1 MFIDN
6 CTAVTVISKDLFER
20 IKDNTTRCKNTIS
33 HAVSADGTIL
43 SVSNCGEVE
52 VLINNVALK
61 TKFHVMPQVPHQRI
75 LGMDFFKRHNVVLD
89 FQEGNVIIKG
99 PRKVI
104 TPDKIQVPAQSEMF
118 LLAQVD
124 CDLLNST
131 QGEFL
136 ADSTL
141 SNLGLVVAKSVGTV
155 ENLLVPILVL
165 NPSDNVITIRK
176 RTVIGKFKPLS
187 MEDNVLVIN
196 TPDLAETRSKAQT
209 NQYYDIL
216 VNIDDEFW
224 PIEKLIKGRRR
235 KDKLEYLVKWKGCT
249 SKDNSWVSYDDL
261 NDEAIKYLANNN
273 VPITG
278 KQDTSPAM

>member
-1 MFIDN
+1 M
-6 CTAVTVISKDLFER
+6 ISKDLFER

-61 TKFHVMPQVPHQRI
+61 TEFHVMPQVPHQLI

-104 TPDKIQVPAQSEMF
+104 TPDKIQVPAQLEMF

-136 ADSTL
+136 ADSIL
-141 SNLGLVVAKSVGTV
+141 SNLGSVVAKSVGTV
-155 ENLLVPILVL
+155 ENLLVLILVFE
-165 NPSDNVITIRK
+165 P
-176 RTVIGKFKPLS
+176 
-187 MEDNVLVIN
+187 
-196 TPDLAETRSKAQT
+196 Q
-209 NQYYDIL
+209 
-216 VNIDDEFW
+216 
-224 PIEKLIKGRRR
+224 
-235 KDKLEYLVKWKGCT
+235 
-249 SKDNSWVSYDDL
+249 
-261 NDEAIKYLANNN
+261 
-273 VPITG
+273 
-278 KQDTSPAM
+278 

>member
-1 MFIDN
+1 M
-6 CTAVTVISKDLFER
+6 ISKDLVER

-52 VLINNVALK
+52 VHINNVALK
-61 TKFHVMPQVPHQRI
+61 TKFHVMPQVPHQLI

-99 PRKVI
+99 PSKVI

-118 LLAQVD
+118 ILAQVE

-141 SNLGLVVAKSVGTV
+141 SNLGLVMSIVVTLDMGGV
-155 ENLLVPILVL
+155 
-165 NPSDNVITIRK
+165 
-176 RTVIGKFKPLS
+176 
-187 MEDNVLVIN
+187 
-196 TPDLAETRSKAQT
+196 
-209 NQYYDIL
+209 
-216 VNIDDEFW
+216 
-224 PIEKLIKGRRR
+224 
-235 KDKLEYLVKWKGCT
+235 
-249 SKDNSWVSYDDL
+249 
-261 NDEAIKYLANNN
+261 
-273 VPITG
+273 
-278 KQDTSPAM
+278 